1 MGLRTIASAVIAS
14 ALFVGSAT
22 AATTTIDFTNNAA
35 FPQGAFTSVSGNV
48 GSTTFLATAT
58 GGKLRFTEL
67 GSVGTTCASIL
78 GLKCDQDGVG
88 VNDDEITAPSVR
100 AAESITISFG
110 KAVTIGTLFFL
121 DLFRNEAATVST
133 SAGDLF
139 TVAAPSPLN
148 NSGAKKVDVRLS
160 GVTSITFSA
169 ANPPSGDDATNDY
182 ALAGVSLVPL
192 PAGMLLMLTGLGGLG
207 FAGRRRLMGTV
218 A

>member
-1 MGLRTIASAVIAS
+1 MSAARRS
-14 ALFVGSAT
+14 SR
-22 AATTTIDFTNNAA
+22 
-35 FPQGAFTSVSGNV
+35 
-48 GSTTFLATAT
+48 TAT
-58 GGKLRFTEL
+58 GGNLRFTEL

-100 AAESITISFG
+100 AAESITITFG
-110 KAVTIGTLFFL
+110 KAVTIGALFFL
-121 DLFRNEAATVST
+121 DLFQNEAATVAT

-148 NSGAKKVDVRLS
+148 NSGAKKVDVHLA

-169 ANPPSGDDATNDY
+169 ANPPAGDDTTNDY
-182 ALAGVSLVPL
+182 ALAGVSIVPL
-192 PAGMLLMLTGLGGLG
+192 PAGIVLLLTGIGGIG
-207 FAGRRRLMGTV
+207 FAGRRRIAGAT